1 MDKAY
6 YHHQIASQLSGLAS
20 LHKEMMKILPAV
32 YFVKMFSRNRN
43 DFWANGTIL
52 GLFSTINGDV
62 LNIGTS
68 GTILGLFSRSALPN
82 F

>member
-1 MDKAY
+1 
-6 YHHQIASQLSGLAS
+6 
-20 LHKEMMKILPAV
+20 MKILPAV
-32 YFVKMFSRNRN
+32 YFVKMFSWNRN
-43 DFWANGTIL
+43 DFGTSGTIL